1 MKIDIVSHGGIGSVD
16 GVSLTGSCHEMTV
29 RYENS
34 VFKILVD
41 AGMFQGTRIP
51 DRDTPSI
58 LRQATA
64 TFLTH
69 PHADHIGD
77 VPMVFM
83 GGEPLST
90 PIFATT
96 GTKRAAGVS
105 WEDSAKIFAEIWD
118 MRLRRSEAVIK
129 EVATALDFIR
139 KREDGEKQVIR
150 TALGDRVHQSDEL
163 APSQRYDRALKM
175 LKRYGVDKDDPKWRD
190 QFAPKKPPY
199 DAEAAKKAFE
209 YVTPFEIADGWKEVV
224 PGKISARLHDA
235 GHIVGS
241 TSVLLKIE
249 GEKGEKPKHV
259 LFSGDIGSYKWDFH
273 PCGVPLPPSDVPL
286 DVVVIES
293 TYGKTVRA
301 PFEKGRAEFEETFE
315 KHCKY
320 HDNVVLSCFSLDR
333 FQNVLF
339 RAVTMKL
346 EGKTDLPIYA
356 DSPSAISHI
365 KSYVRSAKERLKTLS
380 VPEADAIRHTLGEG
394 YLERE
399 RDYLTKFV
407 ECLDPANGHYQ
418 TVEDEPMREFCKS
431 DVSGKKIIVTT
442 SGMANGGPVMGY
454 LKSWLSNPKAAFFFP
469 GYMAVG
475 TTGRTIVDIVNES
488 DKANIVPEGERF
500 VKVEEASLL
509 VRATI
514 ENPRFLSG
522 HADAEDILTYL
533 ESLQL
538 AKGQKILIIHGETDG
553 SSIDLKEFL
562 ESYGYHPESLIIP
575 ELSQTITFE
584 EGSVSRFI
592 PLEKRGPDGKKA
604 LGRTKK
610 RPLDF
615 KKTSGASKEGSGSGA
630 TNGGGEGAKNHLEAI
645 KKSEQIARIA
655 QDSEILASIRTNTFA
670 MLQEYEGA
678 LLAISNEAF
687 EGADSEYVRKLLEG
701 LKLQS
706 ELEELKT
713 ARTKLENQREL
724 AKRALERAKER
735 SAEAKTPD
743 RRKRQ
748 RLKNAQEKSGENISE
763 YSDVLSVLEGQIRS
777 VDHEIV
783 KKERLVREA
792 FEGFSTSQEIA
803 AFAKNGTKPVIEGT
817 DGIGSERAA
826 KFKKRL
832 ENERGRVR
840 DILTSVEDSIEDSKE
855 RAKKVRDES
864 NALKQQLERVET
876 ILSHLPEHIAAVAK
890 SIRKQVMRRSTAP
903 KDLKGEELTKWE
915 RSPERKAMLDE
926 MRSLAETLERKAEKR
941 EMLLGVLGAMGVV
954 RSKNDLQTYRT
965 DSGRISRK
973 IRDSEAELDRLERNL
988 RDLRSDREIV
998 SKRLSEI
1005 EERLLLPMQDAD
1017 FEIAD
1022 ETVPSVAPLMVMGG
1036 IRMAVEDILSELPER
1051 ASVERVMAETKRYF
1065 HEAETLSPGQDS
1077 ARIAEIQTVIESL
1090 RLEKNEEVLES
1101 LRLKALGILRT

>member
-105 WEDSAKIFAEIWD
+105 WEDSAKIFEQEWN
-118 MRLRRSEAVIK
+118 MRKRRSEAMIR
-129 EVATALDFIR
+129 EVAEALICI
-139 KREDGEKQVIR
+139 KSREDGGKQVVR
-150 TALGDRVHQSDEL
+150 TTSGDRIHQSGEI
-163 APSQRYDRALKM
+163 APSQKYEKALQV
-175 LKRYGVDKDDPKWRD
+175 LNRYGVNKDDPKWRD
-190 QFAPKKPPY
+190 QFTAKKPPY
-199 DAEAAKKAFE
+199 DIEAAKKAFE
-209 YVTPFEIADGWKEVV
+209 YVTPYEIADGWKEIV

-273 PCGVPLPPSDVPL
+273 PCGVPVPPSDVPL

-293 TYGKTVRA
+293 TYGKTVRES
-301 PFEKGRAEFEETFE
+301 FEKGRAEFEETFE
-315 KHCKY
+315 KHCKN

-339 RAVTMKL
+339 RAVTMRL

-356 DSPSAISHI
+356 DSPSGVNHI
-365 KSYVRSAKERLKTLS
+365 LAYVRSAKERLKTLS
-380 VPEADAIRHTLGEG
+380 MPESDAIRHTLGEG
-394 YLERE
+394 FLEKERE
-399 RDYLTKFV
+399 YLTKFV

-418 TVEDEPMREFCKS
+418 TVSEESMREFCKS
-431 DVSGKKIIVTT
+431 EASGKKIIITA

-553 SSIDLKEFL
+553 SSVDLKEFL

-584 EGSVSRFI
+584 EGAVSRFV
-592 PLEKRGPDGKKA
+592 PPEKRGPDGKKA

-615 KKTSGASKEGSGSGA
+615 KKTPRSSDGKTGAGTTENGSA
-630 TNGGGEGAKNHLEAI
+630 NGGSESVKNHLEAM
-645 KKSEQIARIA
+645 KKSEQIARSA

-670 MLQEYEGA
+670 MLQEYESA
-678 LLAISNEAF
+678 LLAISNEAS
-687 EGADSEYVRKLLEG
+687 ESADSEYV
-701 LKLQS
+701 
-706 ELEELKT
+706 
-713 ARTKLENQREL
+713 
-724 AKRALERAKER
+724 
-735 SAEAKTPD
+735 
-743 RRKRQ
+743 
-748 RLKNAQEKSGENISE
+748 
-763 YSDVLSVLEGQIRS
+763 
-777 VDHEIV
+777 
-783 KKERLVREA
+783 
-792 FEGFSTSQEIA
+792 
-803 AFAKNGTKPVIEGT
+803 
-817 DGIGSERAA
+817 
-826 KFKKRL
+826 
-832 ENERGRVR
+832 
-840 DILTSVEDSIEDSKE
+840 
-855 RAKKVRDES
+855 
-864 NALKQQLERVET
+864 
-876 ILSHLPEHIAAVAK
+876 
-890 SIRKQVMRRSTAP
+890 
-903 KDLKGEELTKWE
+903 
-915 RSPERKAMLDE
+915 
-926 MRSLAETLERKAEKR
+926 
-941 EMLLGVLGAMGVV
+941 
-954 RSKNDLQTYRT
+954 
-965 DSGRISRK
+965 
-973 IRDSEAELDRLERNL
+973 
-988 RDLRSDREIV
+988 
-998 SKRLSEI
+998 
-1005 EERLLLPMQDAD
+1005 
-1017 FEIAD
+1017 
-1022 ETVPSVAPLMVMGG
+1022 
-1036 IRMAVEDILSELPER
+1036 
-1051 ASVERVMAETKRYF
+1051 
-1065 HEAETLSPGQDS
+1065 
-1077 ARIAEIQTVIESL
+1077 
-1090 RLEKNEEVLES
+1090 
-1101 LRLKALGILRT
+1101 